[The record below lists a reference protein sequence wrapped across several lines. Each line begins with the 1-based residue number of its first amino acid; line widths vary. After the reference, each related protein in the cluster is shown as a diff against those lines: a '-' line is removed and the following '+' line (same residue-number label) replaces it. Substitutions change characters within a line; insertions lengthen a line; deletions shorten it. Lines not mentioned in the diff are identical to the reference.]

1 MVILLSKA
9 DIKWA
14 GGTRGEGDVINV
26 SGRRPVP
33 GEKAGAT
40 GRRE

>member
-1 MVILLSKA
+1 MVILFSKA
-9 DIKWA
+9 DMNRA

-26 SGRRPVP
+26 SGREPVP